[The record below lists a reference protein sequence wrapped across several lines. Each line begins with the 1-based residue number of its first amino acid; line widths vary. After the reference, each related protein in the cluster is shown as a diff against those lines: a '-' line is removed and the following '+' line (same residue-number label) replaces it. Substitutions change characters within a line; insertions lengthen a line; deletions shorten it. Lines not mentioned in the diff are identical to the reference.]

1 MSTNTRRLLG
11 TLVLSAGLVAA
22 GAVPAQSAVPPAPDI
37 PVLTGIRTGLHP
49 TFDRIVLDVVLSM
62 GIGMRQQS
70 SVKLFTLTGPTHVVI
85 DVGH

>member
-1 MSTNTRRLLG
+1 MSANTRRLLG

-49 TFDRIVLDVVLSM
+49 TFDRIVLDVSGPRPQVGS
-62 GIGMRQQS
+62 RY
-70 SVKLFTLTGPTHVVI
+70 VDELTRDGSGATEPDRPVW
-85 DVGH
+85 